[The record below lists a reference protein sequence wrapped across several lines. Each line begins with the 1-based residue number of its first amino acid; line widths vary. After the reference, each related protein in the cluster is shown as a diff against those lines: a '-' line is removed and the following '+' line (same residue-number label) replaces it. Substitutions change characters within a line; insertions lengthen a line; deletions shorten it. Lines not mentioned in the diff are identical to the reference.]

1 MGTSTAAGAEDGAS
15 KSKAKTVTKAKITKA
30 KTVRTKKPTAATA
43 TKTTTKASVSS
54 NQASYSAARTAQM
67 DLAGQRSAAAARLS
81 DPLWYRIEDIL
92 PLTMDE
98 TAMAVPAT
106 KVLPEQV
113 QIVEAA
119 LLNNNM
125 SRSDVT
131 PQAFCMLLEQ
141 ARRHAL
147 ELIADAQDYAIS
159 AGRSELVQADFDLA
173 AQMRPDNPISI
184 TTQLPK
190 LNLLC
195 QQINRIPLPPIPVQC
210 YSGILLPPKRHQLTS
225 RTFDVVSGAKVN
237 QRMVQTKPSVTA
249 KEPLTSSSKAIPK
262 PSYGAAK
269 GRQIPINLKEQE
281 GTGPASSSSA
291 TSAPAVPPGRVD
303 GPTPMEMSSPG
314 LASST
319 PEASNT
325 TTGERPQ
332 EPNVHGSLEPSF
344 APPSTSPSSN
354 LPAPPPILGAPSP
367 AGQP

>member
-1 MGTSTAAGAEDGAS
+1 
-15 KSKAKTVTKAKITKA
+15 
-30 KTVRTKKPTAATA
+30 
-43 TKTTTKASVSS
+43 
-54 NQASYSAARTAQM
+54 
-67 DLAGQRSAAAARLS
+67 
-81 DPLWYRIEDIL
+81 
-92 PLTMDE
+92 
-98 TAMAVPAT
+98 
-106 KVLPEQV
+106 
-113 QIVEAA
+113 
-119 LLNNNM
+119 M

-281 GTGPASSSSA
+281 GTGPVSSSSA

-367 AGQP
+367 TGQP